1 MAIQRVLQIH
11 ERLRPW
17 LWGWPWMPFTAP
29 AWVYRWQG
37 RHVIGQT
44 TERHRVKRE
53 NVKLDYVPRKPFP
66 IVPRSPACLI
76 QQSSLCIRASGS
88 SAQHPPKL
96 PHFPIVSH
104 YLEDYAREDF
114 QVTATGH
121 FSKPLYQGIGATCR
135 SHAGEQR
142 IHLVL

>member
-17 LWGWPWMPFTAP
+17 LWGWPWMLFAAP

-44 TERHRVKRE
+44 TEQHRVKRE

-76 QQSSLCIRASGS
+76 QQSLPYAYVRPAALHSTPQSCLTSLS
-88 SAQHPPKL
+88 
-96 PHFPIVSH
+96 FP
-104 YLEDYAREDF
+104 
-114 QVTATGH
+114 TT
-121 FSKPLYQGIGATCR
+121 
-135 SHAGEQR
+135 
-142 IHLVL
+142 